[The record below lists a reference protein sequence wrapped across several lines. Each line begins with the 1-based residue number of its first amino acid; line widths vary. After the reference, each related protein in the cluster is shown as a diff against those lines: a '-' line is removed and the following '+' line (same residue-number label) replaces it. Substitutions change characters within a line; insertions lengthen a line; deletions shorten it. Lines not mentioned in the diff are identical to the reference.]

1 MLANS
6 PHVSDK
12 ALRDFAYRVLM
23 SEFDSLKLAY
33 PGTSP
38 AEISFFVEQ
47 LPSDKLTEIYGMFFR
62 TGMVQ

>member
-1 MLANS
+1 MPS

-23 SEFDSLKLAY
+23 SEFNELKLAY

-38 AEISFFVEQ
+38 AEISFFVGQ
-47 LPSDKLTEIYGMFFR
+47 LTSAQLTEIYGMFYE